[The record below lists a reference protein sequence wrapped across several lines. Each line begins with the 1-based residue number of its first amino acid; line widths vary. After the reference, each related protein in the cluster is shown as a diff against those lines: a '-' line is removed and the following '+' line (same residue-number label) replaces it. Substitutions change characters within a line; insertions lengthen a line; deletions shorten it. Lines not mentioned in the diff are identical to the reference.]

1 MGKTGGS
8 SDSVSWSTWS
18 LAGLSISQ
26 TNQDI
31 ALMMSAV
38 RGDCR
43 LVRPAKG
50 NSSKNQSLQDVL
62 GKGFKQNGKKQ
73 KILFI
78 LTFMSKKCLRI
89 NSVRILARLIQ
100 ERIDT

>member
-50 NSSKNQSLQDVL
+50 NSRKKQSLQDVL
-62 GKGFKQNGKKQ
+62 GKGFKQNEKKQ
-73 KILFI
+73 KIIFI
-78 LTFMSKKCLRI
+78 NIYVQKMPS
-89 NSVRILARLIQ
+89 N
-100 ERIDT
+100 